1 MGTQRP
7 LFRSF
12 LVPLDGSH
20 LAESV
25 LPLVERL
32 AAAFAGKVRL
42 LHIMEQHAPS
52 SIHGERHLT
61 SSVEAEAYLMTVAAR
76 LHRAGIAVETHVHG
90 AREGDVARSI
100 VEHTQEL
107 DSDIVVLCTHGGGG
121 LRELLFGSIAQQV
134 LQRGTRPILLIPP
147 SATKHP
153 PAFSLRQLL
162 VPLDGTP
169 AHEQALP
176 AASAI
181 AHVCSAVMRLVLVI
195 PTLTTL
201 SGERAVPGLLLPIT
215 MTAILDLAQQGG
227 AEYLEH
233 IAAAYRTEGLSV
245 SVEVARGDPVP
256 TVLDLADR
264 HETDLIVMASHGR
277 AGIEALLSGSVAPRI
292 AGRTGHPLLL
302 LRAVEATHDPR

>member
-1 MGTQRP
+1 MKTQEA
-7 LFRSF
+7 FRNF

-32 AAAFAGKVRL
+32 ATAFGASVRL
-42 LHIMEQHAPS
+42 LHIVEQHAPTT
-52 SIHGERHLT
+52 IHGERHLT
-61 SSVEAEAYLMTVAAR
+61 SDTEAEAYLTTVAAHLR
-76 LHRAGIAVETHVHG
+76 SVGIAVEIHVHG
-90 AREGDVARSI
+90 AKEGDVARSI
-100 VEHTQEL
+100 VTHTQEL
-107 DSDIVVLCTHGGGG
+107 DSDVVVLCTHGGGG

-134 LQRGTRPILLIPP
+134 LQRGTRPILLVPP
-147 SATKHP
+147 SATKQP
-153 PAFSLRQLL
+153 PAFPLRRLL

-181 AHVCSAVMRLVLVI
+181 AHACNADMHLVLVI

-227 AEYLEH
+227 AEYLER
-233 IAAAYRTEGLSV
+233 IAAAYRSDGV
-245 SVEVARGDPVP
+245 SVITEVARGDPVP
-256 TVLDLADR
+256 TVLDLVER

-277 AGIEALLSGSVAPRI
+277 AGIDALLSGSVAPRI
-292 AGRTGHPLLL
+292 AGRTGRPLLL
-302 LRAVEATHDPR
+302 LRADEAAQATP

>member
-1 MGTQRP
+1 MGTP
-7 LFRSF
+7 TTFRSF

-20 LAESV
+20 LAEAV

-32 AAAFAGKVRL
+32 ATAFGAQVRL
-42 LHIMEQHAPS
+42 LHIMEQHAPAT
-52 SIHGERHLT
+52 IHGEHHVT
-61 SSVEAEAYLMTVAAR
+61 SSAEAEDYLTTVAVR
-76 LHRAGIAVETHVHG
+76 LRTAGIAVEIHVHDVK
-90 AREGDVARSI
+90 EGDVARSI

-107 DSDIVVLCTHGGGG
+107 ACDLVVLCTHGKGG
-121 LRELLFGSIAQQV
+121 LRGLLFGSIAQQA
-134 LQRGTRPILLIPP
+134 LQRGTRPILLVPP
-147 SATKHP
+147 SATQHP
-153 PAFSLRQLL
+153 PAFPLRRLL

-181 AHVCSAVMRLVLVI
+181 AHACHADMHLVLVI

-227 AEYLEH
+227 AEYLERL
-233 IAAAYRTEGLSV
+233 AGAYRDDEVSV
-245 SVEVARGDPVP
+245 SAEIARGDPVP
-256 TVLDLADR
+256 TVLDLAER
-264 HETDLIVMASHGR
+264 HNADLIVMASHGR

-292 AGRTGHPLLL
+292 VGRTGHPLL
-302 LRAVEATHDPR
+302 AHESGAGT

>member
-1 MGTQRP
+1 MGTQVS
-7 LFRSF
+7 FRSF

-25 LPLVERL
+25 LPLVECL
-32 AAAFAGKVRL
+32 ATAFAGKVYL
-42 LHIMEQHAPS
+42 LHIVEQHAPS
-52 SIHGERHLT
+52 TIHGERHLT
-61 SSVEAEAYLMTVAAR
+61 SGAEAEGYLMTVAAR
-76 LHRAGIAVETHVHG
+76 LRTLGIMVDIHVHG
-90 AREGDVARSI
+90 AKAGDVARSI
-100 VEHTQEL
+100 VEHTGEL
-107 DSDIVVLCTHGGGG
+107 DSDVVVLCTHGKGG
-121 LRELLFGSIAQQV
+121 LREFLFGSIAQQV
-134 LQRGTRPILLIPP
+134 LHRGTQPILLVPP
-147 SATKHP
+147 SAPKHP
-153 PAFSLRQLL
+153 LAFPLRRLL

-181 AHVCSAVMRLVLVI
+181 AHVCSAVMHLVLVI

-227 AEYLEH
+227 AEYLER
-233 IAAAYRTEGLSV
+233 IAATYHADGV
-245 SVEVARGDPVP
+245 SVVAEVARGDPVP
-256 TVLDLADR
+256 TVLDIAER

-292 AGRTGHPLLL
+292 TGRTGHPLLL
-302 LRAVEATHDPR
+302 LRAVEAMRDPR

>member
-1 MGTQRP
+1 MGTQAT
-7 LFRSF
+7 FRNF

-52 SIHGERHLT
+52 TIHGERHLT
-61 SSVEAEAYLMTVAAR
+61 SGTEADDYLTTAAAR
-76 LHRAGIAVETHVHG
+76 LRTLGITVEIHVHG
-90 AREGDVARSI
+90 AKEGDVARSI

-107 DSDIVVLCTHGGGG
+107 DSDIVVLCTHGKGG
-121 LRELLFGSIAQQV
+121 LREFLFGSIAQQV

-147 SATKHP
+147 SVAKQPSVVT
-153 PAFSLRQLL
+153 LRRLL

-176 AASAI
+176 AAAAI
-181 AHVCSAVMRLVLVI
+181 AQSCKAVMHLVLVI

-201 SGERAVPGLLLPIT
+201 SGERAVPGLLLPMT

-227 AEYLEH
+227 AEYLER
-233 IAAAYRTEGLSV
+233 IAATYRADGV
-245 SVEVARGDPVP
+245 SVMAEVARGDPVP

-264 HETDLIVMASHGR
+264 HAADLIVMASHGR

-302 LRAVEATHDPR
+302 LHAVEAAHDPR